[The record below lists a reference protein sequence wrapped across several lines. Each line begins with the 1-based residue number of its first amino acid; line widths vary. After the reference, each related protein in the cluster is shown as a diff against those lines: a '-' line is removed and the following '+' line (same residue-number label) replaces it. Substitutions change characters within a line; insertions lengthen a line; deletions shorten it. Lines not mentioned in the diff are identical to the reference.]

1 MEFGVLKDS
10 FGHCVFCEKVF
21 YSSILFGTIIYFD
34 AEMRETVTKIKSAYK
49 YQKRFEYFIKENQID
64 MIVKEVGMSTKNT

>member
-21 YSSILFGTIIYFD
+21 YSSIIFGTIIYFD
-34 AEMRETVTKIKSAYK
+34 AEMRETVTKSNPPINIK
-49 YQKRFEYFIKENQID
+49 RD
-64 MIVKEVGMSTKNT
+64 LNT